1 MSNADVVSGFQ
12 FTMSDTPN
20 NIAFSSVSG
29 SDRIPADWQVSG
41 NDADGSTILLGF
53 SFQGTTIAPGDGAIA
68 TVTVDSDG
76 GDFSSELC
84 FDDYVLSNPQ
94 AEEYFSF
101 ASCTDFVHPFEEPMS
116 PIVLD
121 ASGEDQLI
129 HLEWTMNQ
137 FSHVENSDEIT
148 LGYRTNNENIDSIK
162 VYQHRPNQGILVDGK
177 PLKNAFFHNK
187 DQNSSYYMYLKEFR
201 ADHTLDGQGYNS
213 DVRDVV
219 VDIFLGIELFYKRG
233 NLIIREEFPYKK
245 TIFTRSAAA
254 YNLSKE
260 YDSE

>member
-1 MSNADVVSGFQ
+1 MINIKKNLNRGFTLVELLIAIGISIVLTGAI
-12 FTMSDTPN
+12 FL
-20 NIAFSSVSG
+20 AFSEANFYLRKQMYRDNVQKY
-29 SDRIPADWQVSG
+29 ADAVM
-41 NDADGSTILLGF
+41 NDI
-53 SFQGTTIAPGDGAIA
+53 
-68 TVTVDSDG
+68 
-76 GDFSSELC
+76 FSS
-84 FDDYVLSNPQ
+84 SIN
-94 AEEYFSF
+94 ASF
-101 ASCTDFVHPFEEPMS
+101 V
-116 PIVLD
+116 
-121 ASGEDQLI
+121 
-129 HLEWTMNQ
+129 N
-137 FSHVENSDEIT
+137 VENSDEIT

-245 TIFTRSAAA
+245 TIFTRYAAV
-254 YNLSKE
+254 YNASKE
-260 YDSE
+260 FDE